1 MFSVSQELYVAAE
14 APGTHENDR
23 QTREEENIEV
33 NIICGC
39 CSPIVG
45 MHGAAL
51 AGAACCH
58 SGGVK
63 VNVLAGK

>member
-1 MFSVSQELYVAAE
+1 MRMTEQA
-14 APGTHENDR
+14 
-23 QTREEENIEV
+23 REEENIEV